1 MPGDSE
7 TTWKG
12 SAKRVGPFRAW
23 RRVAATLALTGTVTW
38 LAGCASG
45 GRVSRTV
52 PPPASD
58 SASTIGESGGLDSRA
73 DRSASA
79 DSALALV
86 SIGSWERARMIADSA
101 APVAAGASL
110 SDADALSFATV
121 LSDLGAEDRA
131 AALLLAHPGAVASD
145 EGIREL
151 RRAAAGMSV
160 PELAALERSFSSLRA
175 QRRVEGVLGAEL
187 ARAYALAGLPEDAA
201 GVARRWRD
209 EDIDSQDSRT
219 VEQVLDGDIQ
229 PAEGPIPVGVIL
241 SLTGRFSQVGEDLY
255 DGISLALAGYQS
267 GPVSGQEIELIVLD
281 DGSEP
286 ARYRELLGDL
296 EARDVAAVIGPIR
309 SESLADAAAS
319 RTYAGL
325 TLVSPTASR
334 DSGTGPNAYSL
345 WERGRRESAIGG
357 ALGRWFPERMGLYRL
372 AALYPAD
379 DGGRAGYR
387 AFETQAMESGA
398 AVVGAR
404 EYEPDSTTFEQPIQA
419 VLESDPEGVMVLAG
433 DAATVLQIAPQLSYF
448 GLRSRIIGG
457 GEAWSDPAVLRRL
470 EPAFSDYRVVALF
483 MDRSAEGTEWTRYVE
498 DYEREF
504 QRLAPD
510 NMLPALGYD
519 AMRLVLTGLGRET
532 LGRPGA
538 VARSIRASGGL
549 HGATGTIRFH
559 EDGVPAREAVVRM
572 LLDGRLVD
580 VDPDALSVW
589 AEEARAQEELMK
601 ELEEEE
607 EKRKAERDAERQ

>member
-1 MPGDSE
+1 
-7 TTWKG
+7 
-12 SAKRVGPFRAW
+12 
-23 RRVAATLALTGTVTW
+23 
-38 LAGCASG
+38 
-45 GRVSRTV
+45 
-52 PPPASD
+52 
-58 SASTIGESGGLDSRA
+58 
-73 DRSASA
+73 
-79 DSALALV
+79 
-86 SIGSWERARMIADSA
+86 MIVDSA
-101 APVAAGASL
+101 APVATGVRL
-110 SDADALSFATV
+110 SNADALSFATV

-131 AALLLAHPGAVASD
+131 AALLLANPDAVASD
-145 EGIREL
+145 AGIREL

-160 PELAALERSFSSLRA
+160 PELAALQRSLSSLRP
-175 QRRVEGVLGAEL
+175 QQPVEGVVGAEL
-187 ARAYALAGLPEDAA
+187 ARAYALAGLEEDAA
-201 GVARRWRD
+201 DVARRWRD
-209 EDIDSQDSRT
+209 EEIDSQDTRT
-219 VEQVLDGDIQ
+219 VEQVLGGDIQ
-229 PAEGPIPVGVIL
+229 PPAEPIRVGVIL

-255 DGISLALAGYQS
+255 DGISLALAGYEP
-267 GPVSGQEIELIVLD
+267 GPFSGQEIELVVLD
-281 DGSEP
+281 DGSE
-286 ARYRELLGDL
+286 ADRYQALLGDL

-325 TLVSPTASR
+325 TIVSPTASR

-379 DGGRAGYR
+379 DGGRAGFR
-387 AFETQAMESGA
+387 AFETAAAASGA
-398 AVVGAR
+398 AVLGGW
-404 EYEPDSTTFEQPIQA
+404 EFEPDSTTFEQPIQA

-433 DAATVLQIAPQLSYF
+433 DAATVLQIAPQLPYF

-483 MDRSAEGTEWTRYVE
+483 VDRTAEGTEWTRYVE

-504 QRLAPD
+504 RRLAPD

-519 AMRLVLTGLGRET
+519 AMRLVLTGMGRET

-549 HGATGTIRFH
+549 DGATGTIRFN
-559 EDGVPAREAVVRM
+559 EAGVPTREAVVQM
-572 LLDGRLVD
+572 LLDGRLVN
-580 VDPDALSVW
+580 VDPDALSLW
-589 AEEARAQEELMK
+589 SEEARAQEELMK

>member
-1 MPGDSE
+1 MPGYSE
-7 TTWKG
+7 TALKG
-12 SAKRVGPFRAW
+12 SADLVGPFRVW
-23 RRVAATLALTGTVTW
+23 RRVATKVALLGTVT
-38 LAGCASG
+38 LVAGCASG
-45 GRVSRTV
+45 GQVTRAV
-52 PPPASD
+52 PSATSD
-58 SASTIGESGGLDSRA
+58 SALAGGESGGSDLNA

-86 SIGSWERARMIADSA
+86 SMGLWDQAWMIADSA
-101 APVAAGASL
+101 APLAAGVPL
-110 SDADALSFATV
+110 SDADAVSFATV

-131 AALLLAHPGAVASD
+131 AALLLAHPGAAASD

-160 PELAALERSFSSLRA
+160 TELAALEGSVSSLRP
-175 QRRVEGVLGAEL
+175 QQRVEGALGAEL
-187 ARAYALAGLPEDAA
+187 ARAYALAGLGEDAA

-209 EDIDSQDSRT
+209 EEIDSQDSRT
-219 VEQVLDGDIQ
+219 VEQVLGGDIQ
-229 PAEGPIPVGVIL
+229 PPSNPVRIGVIL
-241 SLTGRFSQVGEDLY
+241 SLSGRFSQVGDDLY
-255 DGISLALAGYQS
+255 DGISLALAEYES
-267 GPVSGQEIELIVLD
+267 GPLSGQEIELKVLD
-281 DGSEP
+281 DESEP
-286 ARYRELLGDL
+286 ARYEALLDDL

-325 TLVSPTASR
+325 TIVSPTASR
-334 DSGTGPNAYSL
+334 DSGTGPNAYSV
-345 WERGRRESAIGG
+345 WDRGRRESAIGG

-372 AALYPAD
+372 GALYPAD
-379 DGGRAGYR
+379 DGGRAGFR
-387 AFETQAMESGA
+387 AFETAATASGA
-398 AVVGAR
+398 SVVGAR

-433 DAATVLQIAPQLSYF
+433 DAATVLQIAPQLPYF

-470 EPAFSDYRVVALF
+470 EPAFADYRVVAMF
-483 MDRSAEGTEWTRYVE
+483 VDRTAEETEWTRYVE
-498 DYEREF
+498 SYEREF
-504 QRLAPD
+504 RRMAPD

-519 AMRLVLTGLGRET
+519 AMRLVLTGMGRET

-538 VARSIRASGGL
+538 VARSVRASGGL
-549 HGATGTIRFH
+549 DGATGTIRFG
-559 EDGVPAREAVVRM
+559 ESGLPAREAFVRM

-607 EKRKAERDAERQ
+607 EKRKAERDAEQR